1 MSSQVITTY
10 PEPPTRPE
18 AAAPATDPE
27 GEGPGKQKNF
37 YRHVSGAGDGHTLQ
51 TTADFPGTNSSHIVD
66 PVKDNE
72 MLTNGETLPNGI
84 HELNLEQNGGA
95 KSNSSQNNESP
106 NDQEENKHLEPDWQ
120 KKIRSLQDQ
129 VKIHI
134 SISR

>member
-10 PEPPTRPE
+10 PEPPTRSE
-18 AAAPATDPE
+18 AAPTTDPE
-27 GEGPGKQKNF
+27 VEGPGKQKNF

-66 PVKDNE
+66 PVKDSE
-72 MLTNGETLPNGI
+72 MTNGESLPNGI

-95 KSNSSQNNESP
+95 KSSSQNNESP
-106 NDQEENKHLEPDWQ
+106 DDQEENKHLEPDWQ

>member
-27 GEGPGKQKNF
+27 GEGPGKQKNL

-72 MLTNGETLPNGI
+72 MLTNSETLPNGI

-95 KSNSSQNNESP
+95 KNNSSQNNESP

-129 VKIHI
+129 VKLEN
-134 SISR
+134 